1 VPHPTLKVIRAKS
14 ITTCNLPACSQKFKL
29 GDPICCIGTNSW
41 FHLGCAVIF
50 TIDTV
55 LANDLVF
62 LRTQVDKFARDKDMA
77 ALFHQRLVTRDPII
91 YCGVPGSGKSTSLT
105 LFVKLTGSSVNE
117 VFVYNSSIAMY
128 GAPPPSSTRIHPCPP
143 SPPTLPSSTSLA
155 SLSCRPHLLSRG
167 RALRSAGVG
176 SAKTFHSGALKGLRG
191 TTNALQLKDDRMD
204 CDSAELLDENGT
216 EFDVCHAKVNALIN
230 SRFPPPVLRAL
241 KFKEVRLPSSPTAT
255 APSLPRRHAPLACAQ
270 SRMALYSLETALFAT
285 AVDSTYVLALQNCM
299 GLPRCAAMPLTLVA
313 LHLIDCASAIS
324 QISVDR

>member
-1 VPHPTLKVIRAKS
+1 MSDSIVCCVCNLPHRQLPPGMPHPTLKVIRAKS

-117 VFVYNSSIAMY
+117 VFVYNSSIAM
-128 GAPPPSSTRIHPCPP
+128 
-143 SPPTLPSSTSLA
+143 
-155 SLSCRPHLLSRG
+155 
-167 RALRSAGVG
+167 ALRSAGVG

-230 SRFPPPVLRAL
+230 SRFPPP
-241 KFKEVRLPSSPTAT
+241 
-255 APSLPRRHAPLACAQ
+255 
-270 SRMALYSLETALFAT
+270 
-285 AVDSTYVLALQNCM
+285 
-299 GLPRCAAMPLTLVA
+299 G
-313 LHLIDCASAIS
+313 
-324 QISVDR
+324 

>member
-1 VPHPTLKVIRAKS
+1 MPHPTLKVIRAKS

-230 SRFPPPVLRAL
+230 SRFPPPCCA
-241 KFKEVRLPSSPTAT
+241 PSSLRRCACPALQPPPRHPSPDDMRLLRVRSPAWLSTPWRRRSSPRPWT
-255 APSLPRRHAPLACAQ
+255 APTCSPSKTAWACPGALPCP
-270 SRMALYSLETALFAT
+270 
-285 AVDSTYVLALQNCM
+285 
-299 GLPRCAAMPLTLVA
+299 
-313 LHLIDCASAIS
+313 
-324 QISVDR
+324 